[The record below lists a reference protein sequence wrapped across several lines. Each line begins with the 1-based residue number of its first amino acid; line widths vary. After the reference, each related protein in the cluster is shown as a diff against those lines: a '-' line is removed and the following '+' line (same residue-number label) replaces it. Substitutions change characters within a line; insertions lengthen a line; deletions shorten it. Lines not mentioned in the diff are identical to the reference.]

1 MIVEFDI
8 IPKESRIWIYQSK
21 SDFTQS
27 DIEIIKK
34 KSELFLDKW
43 MAHNKELQSSFQI
56 LNNRFLVI
64 AVNEKYNPIGGCS
77 IDYSL
82 QLVKDISKT
91 IDNNLLDR
99 LIVNYKED
107 SNIKSIT
114 LNELKN
120 NLKNGSFSS
129 ETVIFNMTVSTKEE
143 LLNNFEIKLSSS
155 WLSKFI

>member
-21 SDFTQS
+21 SDFSQS

-34 KSELFLDKW
+34 SEFFLDKW
-43 MAHNKELQSSFQI
+43 VAHNKELQSSFQI

-120 NLKNGSFSS
+120 NLKTGAFSQKQLYS
-129 ETVIFNMTVSTKEE
+129 I
-143 LLNNFEIKLSSS
+143 
-155 WLSKFI
+155 

>member
-1 MIVEFDI
+1 MIVAFDK
-8 IPKESRIWIYQSK
+8 IPNESRIWIYQSDT
-21 SDFTQS
+21 DFTQS
-27 DIEIIKK
+27 DIDAIKN
-34 KSELFLDKW
+34 KSKFFLDKW
-43 MAHNKELQSSFQI
+43 IAHSKELQSSFQI
-56 LNNRFLVI
+56 VNNRFLVI

-91 IDNNLLDR
+91 IDKNLLDR

-107 SNIKSIT
+107 STIKSIT
-114 LNELKN
+114 LNDLKN
-120 NLKNGSFSS
+120 NLKTGTFSS

-155 WLSKFI
+155 WLSRFI